1 MGKCETATVSIGIKI
16 LLSDLVK
23 QINAE
28 NMELVKEMLLNGF
41 IEDENGLFNES
52 FQRCI
57 LDGSVNSLHRKDHKR
72 SGIVLGHEM
81 TGPGHFGDQMVNNV
95 DPDVL
100 KRDLEREFTRNG
112 NLLSL
117 RGYNEL
123 IPTLEDGCL
132 LDQYLLVYE
141 QDILSTSRWGYDR
154 MGVNGKSTPI
164 DFNLFL
170 NRESLEKYKMI
181 EGVEVVFMIQQS
193 SG

>member
-1 MGKCETATVSIGIKI
+1 MTHQKS
-16 LLSDLVK
+16 SDYKV
-23 QINAE
+23 
-28 NMELVKEMLLNGF
+28 
-41 IEDENGLFNES
+41 
-52 FQRCI
+52 
-57 LDGSVNSLHRKDHKR
+57 
-72 SGIVLGHEM
+72 
-81 TGPGHFGDQMVNNV
+81 GDQMVNNV

-123 IPTLEDGCL
+123 IPSLEDGCL

-141 QDILSTSRWGYDR
+141 QDILSTSRWGYER